1 MTAGED
7 ELESLIRKGRHVHVV
22 LRRPR
27 HLQQAGLR
35 GQRAIAADAVG
46 GSVAGVV
53 ALPLSDG
60 PPVRTDLVWRSDD
73 DNPAVR
79 SLVDLATAWTGRD
92 GREDPTEYLS

>member
-1 MTAGED
+1 
-7 ELESLIRKGRHVHVV
+7 
-22 LRRPR
+22 
-27 HLQQAGLR
+27 
-35 GQRAIAADAVG
+35 
-46 GSVAGVV
+46 VV